1 MLVAD
6 KILVLLLF
14 TFNYFMTGP
23 HFTGPYGVNHGVELH
38 ADVLQ
43 YATARLNHFKSTSPA
58 VDAFPFCEPSFVQGE
73 YNV

>member
-1 MLVAD
+1 MLVVD
-6 KILVLLLF
+6 KIFLLLLSRID
-14 TFNYFMTGP
+14 YLLIGP
-23 HFTGPYGVNHGVELH
+23 YSTGPYGVNHGVELH

-43 YATARLNHFKSTSPA
+43 YATARLNNFKSTSPA